1 MAETKNVFLG
11 AKMNK
16 DLDPRLVSNREY
28 IEARNASAENRSS
41 SGSNASFSNQYS
53 DAQYSSHRK

>member
-28 IEARNASAENRSS
+28 IEARYQAKNYRLLC
-41 SGSNASFSNQYS
+41 GHHQRQVVCVSN
-53 DAQYSSHRK
+53 